1 MIGDMMLI
9 ESLTLITTHSFY
21 FFVHSFF
28 SLSPQKQDVQHQ
40 YGNAGGKCSRGK

>member
-1 MIGDMMLI
+1 MLI

-21 FFVHSFF
+21 IFLFLF